1 MSFFKGVAKTLSNA
15 VKNWSGYEK
24 IAAKLENIPKE
35 AYENI
40 YKSYIPQEGGF
51 NVVNHGDMFL
61 NNILFRYDHSGK
73 PIDIRFVSNVPHI
86 FDRIAIFFLN
96 NINSRWIFHWVNMQ
110 VHQTI

>member
-24 IAAKLENIPKE
+24 IAAKLGNIPQE

-51 NVVNHGDMFL
+51 NVINHGDMFL
-61 NNILFRYDHSGK
+61 NNILFRYDQSGK
-73 PIDIRFVSNVPHI
+73 PVDIRFVSNFSHI
-86 FDRIAIFFLN
+86 LVRIIIFEFNLG
-96 NINSRWIFHWVNMQ
+96 
-110 VHQTI
+110 